1 MQRKEIIQQLNAQ
14 ININGHVIGAV
25 VGSGMIA
32 KCVIHGG
39 SDLLLAL
46 SAGRYRVAGKGSL
59 GGYLCYRNSNDI
71 VKEFASEE
79 ILPIAKN
86 TPTLFGLFAQDPF
99 INLYDYFKEIKELG
113 FAGITNF
120 PTVALIDGKFRE
132 ALEED
137 GNGYETEV
145 EAIRLAHFMDL
156 FTVAFVTDKKETLA
170 MLDAGADVICV
181 HLGLTKG
188 GVMGASKYI
197 SLEEARKLSIELFE
211 ICNEVRPEVI
221 KMVYAG
227 PANTPIDMQYI
238 YQNSSCQGYI
248 GGSVFDR
255 IPVEHVIPNM
265 TRAFKTKE
273 KFNPNDPFIKFS
285 NDRWNMKQYVNFIK
299 EYIDENYSKEI
310 QLKDLA
316 TIVHVSVSYLSICFK
331 REMGVSFTEY
341 LVRYRIN
348 KAKEI
353 LLEKNITCKKAAYYV
368 GYEDYV
374 QFSKMFKKY
383 IGCTPTQIQKDKI
396 NTTK

>member
-1 MQRKEIIQQLNAQ
+1 
-14 ININGHVIGAV
+14 
-25 VGSGMIA
+25 
-32 KCVIHGG
+32 
-39 SDLLLAL
+39 
-46 SAGRYRVAGKGSL
+46 
-59 GGYLCYRNSNDI
+59 
-71 VKEFASEE
+71 
-79 ILPIAKN
+79 
-86 TPTLFGLFAQDPF
+86 
-99 INLYDYFKEIKELG
+99 
-113 FAGITNF
+113 
-120 PTVALIDGKFRE
+120 
-132 ALEED
+132 
-137 GNGYETEV
+137 
-145 EAIRLAHFMDL
+145 
-156 FTVAFVTDKKETLA
+156 
-170 MLDAGADVICV
+170 
-181 HLGLTKG
+181 
-188 GVMGASKYI
+188 
-197 SLEEARKLSIELFE
+197 
-211 ICNEVRPEVI
+211 
-221 KMVYAG
+221 
-227 PANTPIDMQYI
+227 
-238 YQNSSCQGYI
+238 
-248 GGSVFDR
+248 
-255 IPVEHVIPNM
+255 M

-353 LLEKNITCKKAAYYV
+353 LLEKNITCKEAAYYV